1 MIGAKSSA
9 KPGTFPESN
18 VPPFCSRPAH
28 SFNVPPALGGS
39 TKHWLLGRRSNC
51 HIGQGGRALPPS
63 GTGGGEQREG
73 AHPERCRVENLE
85 AEVGR
90 PCGREVDRCSRGR
103 PRFADLTSADSADPG
118 RPKSS
123 DVNPVCRQG
132 ARNGVDGKVNQFSI
146 DGTNVP
152 WFNRHGVQQNVLA
165 VAPNMSP
172 VPALVYPA
180 QLPFIESGWYDACRR
195 RRRSYTPNAY
205 PTARSTT
212 TFRRTGERQRVR
224 DDSDRLAQAKDI
236 PP

>member
-1 MIGAKSSA
+1 MPVGSGRLYKSTGCWAGA
-9 KPGTFPESN
+9 
-18 VPPFCSRPAH
+18 
-28 SFNVPPALGGS
+28 
-39 TKHWLLGRRSNC
+39 SNC

-73 AHPERCRVENLE
+73 AHPERMPSGKPGGRGRQAVWTRSRQM
-85 AEVGR
+85 VG
-90 PCGREVDRCSRGR
+90 RGR

-212 TFRRTGERQRVR
+212 TFRRTRRAATRARRQRPTR
-224 DDSDRLAQAKDI
+224 AWRRIL